1 MTTTLSLRWIG
12 EMKEKIDD
20 FQAKNSGIFEVITG
34 ISVRKKWIVI
44 QLTKRNIGFRLLNL
58 GAGVT
63 KITTDTEVCPKC
75 KGTGRV

>member
-34 ISVRKKWIVI
+34 ISARKKWIVI